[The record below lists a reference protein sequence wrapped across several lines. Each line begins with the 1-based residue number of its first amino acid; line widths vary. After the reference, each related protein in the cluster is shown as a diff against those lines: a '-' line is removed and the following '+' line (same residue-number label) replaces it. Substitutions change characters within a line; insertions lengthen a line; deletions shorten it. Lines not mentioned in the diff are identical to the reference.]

1 MDPGFAPQRASRRL
15 PWVDTAKALGIVLM
29 FYGHVVQSRAGGDNA
44 SAIDQLRLIYA
55 FHMPLFF
62 VLAGLFF
69 HPVAAL
75 LPRLRTLARLRLLP
89 VLFFGLLLLPLWSL
103 SAVKHHFAWWY
114 YAQPLGAAYLRG
126 MPELNWVTWFLVCMF
141 VCEAM
146 ALVLLPRLQQ
156 VAARLAFAAACI
168 VGGVFLCNHGGAL
181 EGWVAQVS
189 RVWFVREAIVAL
201 GFYTIGQVLR
211 PFLQQLATH
220 RGIALVV
227 TLACSSALLATYRLN
242 HPHDA
247 QAVMMAAAQHGDAL
261 GFAFSALAGT
271 LAVIGLAMLLPAT
284 RAAAWIG
291 RNSLPLM
298 GLNGVFFHFFNPKLA
313 ESIPLADT
321 PLAVAAYAAAI
332 SAASLVA
339 CVPLVA
345 LLNRFVP
352 QFIGKSR
359 PPAAAATTETG
370 PAEGASPAA

>member
-1 MDPGFAPQRASRRL
+1 
-15 PWVDTAKALGIVLM
+15 M

-44 SAIDQLRLIYA
+44 SAVDQLRLIYA

-75 LPRLRTLARLRLLP
+75 LPRLRTLAQLRLVP

-146 ALVLLPRLQQ
+146 ALVVLPRLRP

-168 VGGVFLCNHGGAL
+168 VGGVFLCNHGDAL
-181 EGWVAQVS
+181 GGWVAQVS

-211 PFLQQLATH
+211 PFLQQLAAH

-227 TLACSSALLATYRLN
+227 TLACTSALLATYRLN
-242 HPHDA
+242 HPHDT

-284 RAAAWIG
+284 RVAGWIG

-313 ESIPLADT
+313 ESIALADT
-321 PLAVAAYAAAI
+321 PLAVTAYAAAI
-332 SAASLVA
+332 SAVSLLA

-352 QFIGKSR
+352 QFIGKAR
-359 PPAAAATTETG
+359 PSAVAGTETG